1 MKKDMNYIADLIED
15 LKTAIEEEDWTL
27 VEQCLRTLEDMEDD
41 SDKQDFY
48 FERDDT

>member
-1 MKKDMNYIADLIED
+1 MNCIADVTEN
-15 LKTAIEEEDWTL
+15 LKIAIDEKDWGL
-27 VEQCLRTLEDMEDD
+27 VEQCLRTLEDMEED

>member
-1 MKKDMNYIADLIED
+1 MNYIIDLIED
-15 LKTAIEEEDWTL
+15 LKTAIEEEDWGL
-27 VEQCLRTLEDMEDD
+27 VEQCLRTLEDIEED